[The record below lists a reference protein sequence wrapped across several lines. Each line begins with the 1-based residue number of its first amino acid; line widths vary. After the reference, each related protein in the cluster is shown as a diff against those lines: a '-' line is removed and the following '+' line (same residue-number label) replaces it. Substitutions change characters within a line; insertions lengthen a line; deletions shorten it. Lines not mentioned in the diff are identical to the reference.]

1 MEVNT
6 IVDAGPLVGWFNAAD
21 QWHDWSVSSLSARKG
36 SLHTTE
42 IVLGEALHHLGGK
55 SAAAQALLSLVR
67 RGAVVLH
74 KIWPGDLHR
83 TQELMIKYE
92 VMDAADASLVVLSER
107 FLRAKVITTDSRHFR
122 TYRRSRN
129 KPLPLILPD

>member
-1 MEVNT
+1 MEVST

-21 QWHDWSVSSLSARKG
+21 QWHEWSVAALSIRKG
-36 SLHTTE
+36 SIHTTE
-42 IVLGEALHHLGGK
+42 IVLGEALHHLGGN

-67 RGAVVLH
+67 RGAVELH
-74 KIWPGDLHR
+74 RIWPEDLRR
-83 TQELMIKYE
+83 TQELMLKYE

-107 FLRAKVITTDSRHFR
+107 CPKATVITTDSRHFQ

-129 KPLPLILPD
+129 KAIPLILPH